1 MEQSLPT
8 DERGTYVASLTSPHT
23 KVTSPPCIITGKHRI
38 TRGDGRERGGGCD
51 GQGKAGKIGS

>member
-1 MEQSLPT
+1 MPT